1 MVYVS
6 TVKATIKCD
15 RNGMR
20 LDVVRA

>member
-6 TVKATIKCD
+6 TLKATIKCD